1 MQRAERDRTQARGEG
16 SLPVA
21 MAAVSV
27 DGRCRERNPPDQ
39 AIFGPEGDRLVPRFC
54 DPAEGQALFAR
65 CTEAGTAEGT
75 ATLETV
81 AGRQCF
87 RISLWRQRGGDRI
100 RILAA
105 FAAAEGGA
113 PFCEDAPTG
122 AVAPTSGPASAQ
134 EMISRALRG
143 PVESVIAVAGA
154 LRAAGSAS
162 EGASER
168 SGGDIARAASLLLT
182 AGWRLTRLCD
192 DLSLLGELRSPRLP
206 VRTAEVDVSR
216 LVRRVQAV
224 AASRA
229 GSAGLDAA
237 GPGASHPGPLV
248 MTDEG
253 ALWTLLDRLAT
264 RMPATTTGG
273 DVALAP
279 IWLDDA
285 APGGGVSIV
294 VGTSAE
300 TAADG
305 AVSAMPDSDCEQLAG
320 TCGARLEPGRATGVG
335 PVTRV
340 VFPPARCL
348 GPA

>member
-1 MQRAERDRTQARGEG
+1 MQRAERDRTRGEG

-39 AIFGPEGDRLVPRFC
+39 AIFGPESDRLVPRFC
-54 DPAEGQALFAR
+54 DPSEGQALFAR

-87 RISLWRQRGGDRI
+87 RISLWRQRGGERI

-105 FAAAEGGA
+105 FAAAEGEGPCA
-113 PFCEDAPTG
+113 DDAR
-122 AVAPTSGPASAQ
+122 PAGVSSAHGVTSAQ
-134 EMISRALRG
+134 EMIGRALRG

-154 LRAAGSAS
+154 LRLAGSAS
-162 EGASER
+162 EGT
-168 SGGDIARAASLLLT
+168 SGGGAGDIARAASLLLT

-216 LVRRVQAV
+216 LIRRVQAV
-224 AASRA
+224 AASRV

-237 GPGASHPGPLV
+237 GFGASHPGPLV

-253 ALWTLLDRLAT
+253 ALWTLLDQLAT
-264 RMPATTTGG
+264 TVPATGKGG
-273 DVALAP
+273 DVAPAR
-279 IWLDDA
+279 IWLDDT
-285 APGGGVSIV
+285 APGDGVSII
-294 VGTSAE
+294 VGT
-300 TAADG
+300 TADTGADG
-305 AVSAMPDSDCEQLAG
+305 SVSAMPDGDCEQLAD
-320 TCGARLEPGRATGVG
+320 TCGARLEPGRVKGVG